1 MSRWNIRRIFIYSYD
16 GRRKDIDLMPSAVNI
31 ICGGSRRGKSSIAE
45 VIDYVMGSKD
55 CHIPGRVR
63 NAASWVG
70 ILWER
75 EATQCLQCRRMP
87 LGNQTASKD
96 YYIDSGT
103 TVRIPDAASNLTVR
117 TYAHVARNRSPAL
130 HRRRTASRMISN
142 LVFCQ
147 DTPVRRRTT
156 SNRTNVRRENRM

>member
-1 MSRWNIRRIFIYSYD
+1 MAFG
-16 GRRKDIDLMPSAVNI
+16 GRVP
-31 ICGGSRRGKSSIAE
+31 GSRSTRRLEPGDATRMAYACSEVPGEPCWEQDLRRGIQLRK
-45 VIDYVMGSKD
+45 MGGFLLDERLQLSERLHGNLRGIRLGLHLSLLARGDMLVLRDGIRYEQYDDIYHTK
-55 CHIPGRVR
+55 
-63 NAASWVG
+63 AS
-70 ILWER
+70 
-75 EATQCLQCRRMP
+75 TFP
-87 LGNQTASKD
+87 
-96 YYIDSGT
+96 Y
-103 TVRIPDAASNLTVR
+103 R